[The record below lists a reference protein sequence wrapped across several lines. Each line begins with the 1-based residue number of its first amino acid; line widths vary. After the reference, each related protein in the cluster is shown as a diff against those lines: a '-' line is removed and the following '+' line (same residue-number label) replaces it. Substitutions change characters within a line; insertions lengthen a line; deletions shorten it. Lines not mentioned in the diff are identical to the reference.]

1 MRISDWSSDVCSSDL
16 TLQPIQPLQS
26 QICEHCPGDSVIA
39 EALQSFGLQRQDV
52 PLERRYSYYCGE
64 AEVSDE
70 LKQAIEKL
78 GCDLL
83 YSAGLYLDIL
93 PRGVNTGATLKR
105 LVEHLSIDPER
116 VLVAGDTL
124 NDLAMYQQ
132 PFKGVRSEEHTS
144 ELQSLMRTS

>member
-1 MRISDWSSDVCSSDL
+1 MIRRPPRSTRTDTLFPYTTLFRSTVVDGH

-26 QICEHCPGDSVIA
+26 QIGEHWPGDSVIA

-52 PLERRYSYYCGE
+52 PQERRYSYYFGE

-70 LKQAIEKL
+70 LKKAIEKL

-93 PRGVNTGATLKR
+93 PRGVNKGAPLNQTGRASWR
-105 LVEHLSIDPER
+105 
-116 VLVAGDTL
+116 
-124 NDLAMYQQ
+124 
-132 PFKGVRSEEHTS
+132 
-144 ELQSLMRTS
+144 

>member
-16 TLQPIQPLQS
+16 PAIPTPDYIICDVGATVVDGHTLQPIQPLQS
-26 QICEHCPGDSVIA
+26 QIGEHWPGDSVIA

-52 PLERRYSYYCGE
+52 PQERRYSYYCGE

-83 YSAGLYLDIL
+83 YSAGLSIDIL
-93 PRGVNTGATLKR
+93 PRGVNKGATLKR
-105 LVEHLSIDPER
+105 LVEHLSMDPER
-116 VLVAGDTL
+116 VLDR
-124 NDLAMYQQ
+124 
-132 PFKGVRSEEHTS
+132 KS
-144 ELQSLMRTS
+144 

>member
-1 MRISDWSSDVCSSDL
+1 MRYTALFFCSFFFSSRRRHTRCALVTGVQTCALPIS
-16 TLQPIQPLQS
+16 LQS
-26 QICEHCPGDSVIA
+26 QIGEHWPGDSVIA

-52 PLERRYSYYCGE
+52 PQERRYSYYCGE

-93 PRGVNTGATLKR
+93 PRGVNKGAKLKR
-105 LVEHLSIDPER
+105 LVAHLSLDPER
-116 VLVAGDTL
+116 WIVGGGRARLHG
-124 NDLAMYQQ
+124 
-132 PFKGVRSEEHTS
+132 G
-144 ELQSLMRTS
+144 